1 MSMKTVSGR
10 IVSTKPLSLSKAAYV
25 LSNFVSSD
33 NGASQPVAAYLRRAS
48 AAFDE
53 LAYFKKHIK
62 SKKSSSKD
70 DVSMKSDVSHRS
82 FEEREVK
89 VRENGGV
96 NKKLDHVSV
105 EVEVTID
112 EHRAGEG
119 DGKLK
124 KKEKK
129 RKKSEGSLGSGQNNN
144 VEVQFKEG
152 DQTMSEKSEEKKKKK
167 KKRKNAEVDGGETSN
182 SVTPERKKR
191 RKTEADD

>member
-62 SKKSSSKD
+62 SKKYSSKD
-70 DVSMKSDVSHRS
+70 DVSTKSDVSHRS
-82 FEEREVK
+82 FEERD
-89 VRENGGV
+89 RENGGV

-124 KKEKK
+124 KKERK
-129 RKKSEGSLGSGQNNN
+129 RKKSEGSLGSGQTDN
-144 VEVQFKEG
+144 VEVEFKEG

-182 SVTPERKKR
+182 SVTPGRKKR